1 MTVFQRS
8 IKCRL
13 SNFHALYAESDSVF
27 RAFFM
32 FLRVLNNVYNVFFLL
47 RSADSV
53 HVNLDALFSVL
64 TQFTFSLY
72 CIYLEK

>member
-13 SNFHALYAESDSVF
+13 SNFYALYAESDSVF

-32 FLRVLNNVYNVFFLL
+32 FLRVLKNVYNVFFPFKV
-47 RSADSV
+47 S
-53 HVNLDALFSVL
+53 
-64 TQFTFSLY
+64 
-72 CIYLEK
+72 